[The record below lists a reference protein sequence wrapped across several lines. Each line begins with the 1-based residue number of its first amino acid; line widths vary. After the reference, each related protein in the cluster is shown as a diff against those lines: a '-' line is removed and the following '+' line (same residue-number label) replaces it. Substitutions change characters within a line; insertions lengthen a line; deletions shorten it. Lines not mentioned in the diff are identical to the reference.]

1 MTARIFSIDLN
12 RYDEERWKTATII
25 TALVVLLFYILIN
38 VIKVP
43 QNPVKPKEVVEFDF
57 VAPEIKKK
65 VIEIKP
71 KEIKPQQLEEK
82 VLKETPELVLNIF
95 VETPSHAQ
103 TLPQNL
109 PFADQFKVFEQ
120 ESREME
126 HAKATIQITDGMMLE
141 ETVDNPLDIKKGFAS
156 DLHDDNI
163 RSTVITPDI
172 GDRSLKGNMGIS
184 TTIPMKE
191 RVLSTNFKGFQGDIS
206 WEEMLD
212 PLLSW
217 IGKNPSPIGQVPTFK
232 LSKNDPNAITTRQL
246 IVVEN
251 VKYELLI
258 SAKID
263 KKQITICLV
272 NLSNEQY
279 VMLVDQGLT
288 KTSTVFNTGKVRRD
302 ERNEII
308 NFREGV
314 YKNAQDPEAQDFMKI
329 FWQWA
334 RTVTEKG

>member
-1 MTARIFSIDLN
+1 MTARVLSFDLN
-12 RYDEERWKTATII
+12 RYDEERWKTATLI
-25 TALVVLLFYILIN
+25 TLLVVLVAYILIN

-43 QNPVKPKEVVEFDF
+43 QNPVKPKEVVEFEF

-65 VIEIKP
+65 VIEVKP
-71 KEIKPQQLEEK
+71 KEIKPQQIDEK
-82 VLKETPELVLNIF
+82 VLEETPEIVLNIF
-95 VETPSHAQ
+95 IETPSHVS

-109 PFADQFKVFEQ
+109 PFSDQFKVFEQ
-120 ESREME
+120 ENSENE

-141 ETVDNPLDIKKGFAS
+141 ETNENPLDIKKGFAS
-156 DLHDDNI
+156 DVDNENI

-206 WEEMLD
+206 WQDMLD
-212 PLLSW
+212 PLLKW
-217 IGKNPSPIGQVPTFK
+217 ITENSSPIGQVPVYK
-232 LSKNDPNAITTRQL
+232 LSKNDPNAVTARQL
-246 IVVEN
+246 ISVEN
-251 VKYELLI
+251 HKYELLI
-258 SAKID
+258 SANIE
-263 KKQITICLV
+263 KKQITICLI
-272 NLSNEQY
+272 NLENEQY

-302 ERNEII
+302 ERNEIVH
-308 NFREGV
+308 FREGV
-314 YKNAQDPEAQDFMKI
+314 YKNAQDPEAQNFIRI

-334 RTVTEKG
+334 RTVTERG